1 MTSMSI
7 TAIVAVSVLLTGCAT
22 CERHPI
28 GCAAAVGFVATSIA
42 LSVNQSAGSG
52 GGLSGSP
59 AKLIRQLPMAHPTET
74 TKIPQT
80 PMGPTTY

>member
-42 LSVNQSAGSG
+42 LSVNQSGGSG
-52 GGLSGSP
+52 GRSGIP
-59 AKLIRQLPMAHPTET
+59 AKLIRQVPMPHPTET

-80 PMGPTTY
+80 PTGPTTY